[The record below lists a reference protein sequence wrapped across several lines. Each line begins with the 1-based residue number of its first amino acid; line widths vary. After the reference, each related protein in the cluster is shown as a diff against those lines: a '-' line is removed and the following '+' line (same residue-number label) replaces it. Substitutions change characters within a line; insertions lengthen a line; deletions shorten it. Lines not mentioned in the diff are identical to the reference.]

1 MAISSDNHWLVTG
14 GSDSVARLW
23 DLTAKDPAA
32 NPVVLRGH
40 GGSVDAVEISPDGH
54 WLVTTGSFDN
64 TARLWDLRAKDP
76 AANPVV
82 LRGHEGAVYAVAI
95 SPDNHWLATGGSDKT
110 AQLWDLTAKD
120 PAANPVVLRGH
131 ENAVYAVAIS
141 PNNHWLAT
149 GSLDNTARLWDLTA
163 KEPEANPDRTGW
175 KKWNHKWLDLTAK
188 ELEANPVVLRGHEG
202 TVYAAAIGPDNHWLA
217 TGGSD
222 NTARLWDLTAKELT
236 AKHLDAISNVFIRV
250 FHIKKDKFIEPDGRS
265 EQDVFLEQLSK
276 LIDLARAAA
285 GRNLTTDEWNGYF
298 AGEKY
303 RKTFPDLPGPD

>member
-64 TARLWDLRAKDP
+64 TARLWDLR
-76 AANPVV
+76 
-82 LRGHEGAVYAVAI
+82 
-95 SPDNHWLATGGSDKT
+95 
-110 AQLWDLTAKD
+110 AKD

-250 FHIKKDKFIEPDGRS
+250 FHIKKDKLIEPDGRS
-265 EQDVFLEQLSK
+265 EQDVFLEQMSK

-285 GRNLTTDEWNGYF
+285 GRNLTTDEWKGYF